1 MVPSCVRFT
10 SYYMKNTIKQVG
22 FVMYLIAIITVV
34 SVALASCSSVNYGSC
49 SAYACVDVEVTD

>member
-1 MVPSCVRFT
+1 
-10 SYYMKNTIKQVG
+10 MKNTIQKVG

-49 SAYACVDVEVTD
+49 AAYACVDVEVTD